1 MNPFNYYVTLKIA
14 IKKQN
19 KEKEVCLKYAKPCN
33 LCGSREREGE
43 RAAFYTNKQE
53 ENLIN
58 KARVGENSTLKNIYK
73 NKKGR
78 HSARNLAYVFLFCI

>member
-1 MNPFNYYVTLKIA
+1 MNPFNYYVTLKIV
-14 IKKQN
+14 IKKKN

-33 LCGSREREGE
+33 LCGSKEK
-43 RAAFYTNKQE
+43 AAFYTNRQE

-73 NKKGR
+73 DKKE
-78 HSARNLAYVFLFCI
+78 SIMLEN